1 MEFEGADPAAVVVDH
16 TLAIEHVI
24 TNLPPKT
31 GLQLLSY
38 VRRRMEA
45 AEARIVADRYEAG
58 SSDRGVEDLLGND
71 GKTSKTEAKK
81 RARRGKA
88 TNANPDIADRIAKG
102 NLSAEQADIIATAAD
117 QTDGAAAC
125 DQALIDEIAATTP
138 EQGKKKAT
146 KFVNDHTDP
155 ADIQTRHDRQRRRRG
170 WYRHRLQNGNS
181 AITFHG
187 DDESIDHIERCVNA
201 QADAEYR
208 SDGGRDVPVAK
219 HPRTTD
225 QRGFDAAHTLITGH
239 TTTSDQAAN
248 PDPASTPDSAPK
260 SQNRRSTI
268 FVKTT
273 VDQLTGIDPS
283 IITGADGKPLPNS
296 VIEQLAQ
303 HGDFIGQIY
312 STHGELLWQG
322 RKTRLATPAQ
332 ILGLIARDGGCVR
345 CGAHYDTCVAHH
357 LLPYEAPAKGQTNI
371 DQLAFVCED
380 CHVRLHHNKQTLYY
394 DQRSQTWKLRAATWD
409 EIPPDGGPQTKGP
422 PGAYTNNTNK
432 RPRNRTRQP
441 VNHQPRLDE
450 RRSNRRRHDP
460 HGDRLF

>member
-1 MEFEGADPAAVVVDH
+1 M
-16 TLAIEHVI
+16 
-24 TNLPPKT
+24 
-31 GLQLLSY
+31 
-38 VRRRMEA
+38 
-45 AEARIVADRYEAG
+45 
-58 SSDRGVEDLLGND
+58 
-71 GKTSKTEAKK
+71 
-81 RARRGKA
+81 
-88 TNANPDIADRIAKG
+88 
-102 NLSAEQADIIATAAD
+102 
-117 QTDGAAAC
+117 
-125 DQALIDEIAATTP
+125 
-138 EQGKKKAT
+138 
-146 KFVNDHTDP
+146 
-155 ADIQTRHDRQRRRRG
+155 
-170 WYRHRLQNGNS
+170 QNGNS

-187 DDESIDHIERCVNA
+187 DDESVDHIERCVNA

-208 SDGGRDVPVAK
+208 SDGGRDVPVGK

-225 QRGFDAAHTLITGH
+225 QRGFDAAHALITDQ
-239 TTTSDQAAN
+239 TPTTSAN
-248 PDPASTPDSAPK
+248 R
-260 SQNRRSTI
+260 NRRSTI

-283 IITGADGKPLPNS
+283 VITGADGKPLPNS

-409 EIPPDGGPQTKGP
+409 EIPPDGAPQTKGP

-432 RPRNRTRQP
+432 RPRTRTRQP